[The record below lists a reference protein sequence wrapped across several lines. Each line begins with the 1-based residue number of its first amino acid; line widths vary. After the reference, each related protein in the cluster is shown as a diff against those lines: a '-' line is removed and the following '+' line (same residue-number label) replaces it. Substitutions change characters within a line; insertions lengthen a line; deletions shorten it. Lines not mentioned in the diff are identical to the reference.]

1 MHTPKRN
8 QCRSIRS
15 NACALLALA
24 LLLSG
29 CVRVERNF
37 GSSKTIHK
45 QYPPGVW
52 NEHWLVFRQRPSGNS
67 AIFESD
73 KLTLVFPDL
82 SRRERNSFD
91 GEDIAIQIAGEG
103 NSETTRTCN
112 RNGRITTFQA
122 RYRDGVSTITFCGRE
137 VKLAESGHKVILT
150 NQTIDLATEGST
162 VTVAA
167 LKN

>member
-1 MHTPKRN
+1 MHSSKRN
-8 QCRSIRS
+8 QRRSIS
-15 NACALLALA
+15 STACALLTLA

-37 GSSKTIHK
+37 GSSKTSYK
-45 QYPPGVW
+45 QHPPGVW
-52 NEHWLVFRQRPSGNS
+52 NEHWLVFRQRAEGKN

-73 KLTLVFPDL
+73 KVTLIFPDL
-82 SRRERNSFD
+82 RRRERNSFD

-103 NSETTRTCN
+103 SSETTRTCN
-112 RNGRITTFQA
+112 RNGRITTFNA
-122 RYRDGVSTITFCGRE
+122 RYKDGVSTITFCGRE

-167 LKN
+167 LSN